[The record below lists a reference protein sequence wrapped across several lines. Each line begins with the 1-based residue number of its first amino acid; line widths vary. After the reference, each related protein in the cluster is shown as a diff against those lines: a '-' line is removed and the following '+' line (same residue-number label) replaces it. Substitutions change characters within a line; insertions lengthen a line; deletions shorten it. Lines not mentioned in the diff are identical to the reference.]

1 MPITFVAPIVARAA
15 KERRSLGQRNPT
27 DVRPHFVHRKPLCTK
42 SRAPLDI
49 AGCKVASRSS
59 FPLRSYHCSGT
70 LEVILEPRALV
81 RIGDSGVYS
90 QQPGPE
96 KEA

>member
-49 AGCKVASRSS
+49 AGCKVDSRSS
-59 FPLRSYHCSGT
+59 FPLRNYHCSGT
-70 LEVILEPRALV
+70 LEVTLELRALV
-81 RIGDSGVYS
+81 RIGDSGFFLQRPS
-90 QQPGPE
+90 PE
-96 KEA
+96 KKV